1 MMKVNALK
9 SFFIC
14 LPSVV
19 CVGALW
25 AGNASA
31 DGVLEVGAAYYQHDN
46 LYDTDAFSLE
56 TQLRY
61 EQNWQLT
68 DSTTLLFKPRL
79 GFDKGNLYKG
89 KATLHEKNRSRSKFA
104 VEELTLTHYLDN
116 FELSV
121 GKQVFSWGL
130 GDMYNPSDHVN
141 PVDTLDPIDNQKLGQ
156 WSASLLYLGVSSNL
170 NFIYIPRRSASR
182 LPEQDNRW
190 FRSLAAVQTEAA
202 AQLGFVP
209 AINLSRQVDHH
220 RSTFGAQIISGQW
233 LPGWDV
239 ELSYLHSQDATGI
252 YLPELIPQTSG
263 SQLDLVRVFPR
274 YDEASIG
281 LSTAVGEYTFHGI
294 STYRKTKDNQKDDD
308 YLTFLVGARR
318 TFYIADFE
326 FLDRFELIE
335 SVEEVTLAMEFV
347 KEKISRHRDPTS
359 AYVNSGFGRTLTN
372 SLLMNLELKLSED
385 TLLKFGLI
393 QNFELQ
399 DSYISVELS
408 HQLSD
413 DFKISTGLDVLNG
426 SADSLFGQW
435 TNNDRLFL
443 STRYNF

>member
-1 MMKVNALK
+1 MSVNA
-9 SFFIC
+9 SFFLKGL

-19 CVGALW
+19 CAGAVW
-25 AGNASA
+25 AGNAYA
-31 DGVLEVGAAYYQHDN
+31 NGVLEVGAAYYQHDN

-89 KATLHEKNRSRSKFA
+89 KATLHEKNRSRSNFA
-104 VEELTLTHYLDN
+104 AEELALTHYLNN

-156 WSASLLYLGVSSNL
+156 WSASLLYLGASANFNL
-170 NFIYIPRRSASR
+170 IYIPRRRASR

-190 FRSLAAVQTEAA
+190 FRSLGAVQTAAA

-220 RSTFGAQIISGQW
+220 RSTVGAQIVSGQW
-233 LPGWDV
+233 LSGWDV
-239 ELSYLHSQDATGI
+239 ELSYLHSQDATGV
-252 YLPELIPQTSG
+252 YLPELAGT
-263 SQLDLVRVFPR
+263 QLDLVRVFPQ
-274 YDEASIG
+274 YDEVSFG

-294 STYRKTKDNQKDDD
+294 STYHKTKDNQKDDD

-318 TFYIADFE
+318 TFFVPDFSE
-326 FLDRFELIE
+326 TIE
-335 SVEEVTLAMEFV
+335 SVEEITLAVEYV
-347 KEKISRHRDPTS
+347 KEKIVRHRDPTS

-372 SLLMNLELKLSED
+372 SLLMNLELKFSED

-413 DFKISTGLDVLNG
+413 DFKITTGLDVLNG

-443 STRYNF
+443 STSYNF